1 VRTWLLAPLILL
13 TLHAPVHACT
23 WEGLSPQN
31 VERRLPPMIAQA
43 DRVVRGRV
51 VSIGNDGLSARI
63 EIIRA
68 FKGAKGTFN
77 ATSGLLCGHIFQV
90 GEEMIYFVRGA
101 DITSPR
107 AVPVSEWLLASLQ
120 KATGTAQ

>member
-1 VRTWLLAPLILL
+1 
-13 TLHAPVHACT
+13 
-23 WEGLSPQN
+23 
-31 VERRLPPMIAQA
+31 MIAQA